1 MSEKNFELKSLIVL
15 FKASQSLVK
24 NVKESLKDSVLTV
37 NEFTVMEALYT
48 KGELVT
54 QDLADKI
61 LIPNS
66 SLTYVLDILE
76 EKRYIKR
83 DRDPK
88 DRRRQLIS
96 LTTGGKKIFK
106 GVYDH
111 HYEYM
116 QRIFTVLSNEER
128 KDLEEM
134 LKRVGKKAEEE
145 LKYETSHK
153 KG

>member
-66 SLTYVLDILE
+66 SLTYVLDVLE
-76 EKRYIKR
+76 EKKYIKR
-83 DRDPK
+83 VRDPK
-88 DRRRQLIS
+88 DRRRQLIT
-96 LTTGGKKIFK
+96 LTKDGTKIFK
-106 GVYDH
+106 GVYDYH
-111 HYEYM
+111 FEYM
-116 QRIFTVLSNEER
+116 QKIFTVLSSDER
-128 KDLEEM
+128 KDLEDM
-134 LKRVGKKAEEE
+134 LKRIGKKAEDE
-145 LKYETSHK
+145 LKHETSHK